1 MRKPLVNIMAYLPIL
16 ILFSVWFLVSEIGLA
31 LENITNT
38 RFLRD
43 DLDTME
49 SSNAI
54 FKMGFFSPANSTNRY
69 VGIWYSNQESDKLEV
84 VWVANR
90 ENPITDSTGVFK
102 VSEDGN
108 LQVLDAQNAVFWSSN
123 VSFEGNNSVAQ
134 LLDTGNLVLHSDDGD
149 TIIWQSFEHPTDSF
163 LPLMTFTIDESA
175 GNKKVLFRSWRSPS
189 DPSSGNFT
197 VGINTLIP
205 PQVFMWNDDRPYW
218 RNAPWN
224 GNIFIGKNTVLS
236 IVNDNGGKIYFR
248 FSLGNESLS
257 VLQHFVVNFD
267 GNLVQKQWNAGKWE
281 IVWRALESDCNIYG
295 KCGPFGLCSSK
306 NSSICSCL
314 NGFVPNNNEEWS
326 KGNWTNGCVRRTP
339 LQCVTRRGR
348 ADEFWKLRNVKV
360 SDGAKWYPT
369 NGVEEECIA
378 NEQQQQSQQAKA
390 RKRNIIL
397 IVIVLIGTVTLAV
410 IMGCVWRWMCQ
421 RNDVKKMSGKKTL
434 LQNSKLKEGT
444 TVETGDLQVFVL
456 EKLAIAT
463 EHFQEINKLGR
474 GGFGTV
480 YKGRLEDNQEIA
492 VKRLSKASGQ
502 GLQEFMNEVLVIS
515 KLQHIN
521 LIKLLGCCVEG
532 EEKMLVY
539 EFMPNNSLDAL
550 LFDPAH
556 QKLLDWKKR
565 RNIILGTC
573 RGLLYLH
580 RDSRLR
586 IIHRDLKASN
596 ILLDEN
602 LNPKISDFGMA
613 RIVGGNQDQADTKRI
628 VGTYGYMSP
637 EYAME
642 GRFSEKSDVFSLGV
656 LLLEIVSGR
665 RNSSFKTEDSLSLVG
680 HAWKLWNEDNILSLI
695 DPTIS
700 ESTFQ
705 AEILRCIQVG
715 LLCVQELSEDRP
727 SVSMVISM
735 AENEVLNL
743 PIPAQPGFTQR
754 RVDFLNEAQQNG
766 HEYCSVNRVS
776 ITSLSAR

>member
-1 MRKPLVNIMAYLPIL
+1 MCWYDVFNIKRLDQVSICTFYTFSVHHMRKPLVNIMAYLRIL
-16 ILFSVWFLVSEIGLA
+16 ILFSVWFLISEIGLA

-102 VSEDGN
+102 VAEDGN
-108 LQVLDAQNAVFWSSN
+108 LQVLDAQNVVFWSSN

-257 VLQHFVVNFD
+257 VLQHFVVNYD

-306 NSSICSCL
+306 NSSICGCL
-314 NGFVPNNNEEWS
+314 NGFVPKNNEEWS

-369 NGVEEECIA
+369 NGVEEECKRQCLGNCSCLAYSYYSSIGCMIWNASLIDINELYTDGIDLSIRLAYSESGACSPFPELLALSVVTIILALEQHLGTSCSYTQRFNIEKINHGEVYVMFSGIA
-378 NEQQQQSQQAKA
+378 NEQQQQSQRAKA

-397 IVIVLIGTVTLAV
+397 IVIVLIGTVTLTV
-410 IMGCVWRWMCQ
+410 IMGCVRRWMCQ
-421 RNDVKKMSGKKTL
+421 RN
-434 LQNSKLKEGT
+434 
-444 TVETGDLQVFVL
+444 GDF
-456 EKLAIAT
+456 
-463 EHFQEINKLGR
+463 FN
-474 GGFGTV
+474 F
-480 YKGRLEDNQEIA
+480 
-492 VKRLSKASGQ
+492 
-502 GLQEFMNEVLVIS
+502 F
-515 KLQHIN
+515 
-521 LIKLLGCCVEG
+521 C
-532 EEKMLVY
+532 
-539 EFMPNNSLDAL
+539 
-550 LFDPAH
+550 
-556 QKLLDWKKR
+556 
-565 RNIILGTC
+565 
-573 RGLLYLH
+573 
-580 RDSRLR
+580 
-586 IIHRDLKASN
+586 
-596 ILLDEN
+596 
-602 LNPKISDFGMA
+602 
-613 RIVGGNQDQADTKRI
+613 
-628 VGTYGYMSP
+628 
-637 EYAME
+637 
-642 GRFSEKSDVFSLGV
+642 
-656 LLLEIVSGR
+656 
-665 RNSSFKTEDSLSLVG
+665 
-680 HAWKLWNEDNILSLI
+680 SLI
-695 DPTIS
+695 
-700 ESTFQ
+700 FWF
-705 AEILRCIQVG
+705 
-715 LLCVQELSEDRP
+715 LC
-727 SVSMVISM
+727 
-735 AENEVLNL
+735 A
-743 PIPAQPGFTQR
+743 
-754 RVDFLNEAQQNG
+754 
-766 HEYCSVNRVS
+766 
-776 ITSLSAR
+776 SL